1 MLSGVKH
8 RLGGKKMAG
17 HEHGKMN
24 IADQQKTF
32 DAFIK
37 WGIWLSVITAII
49 LIFLAIVGT

>member
-1 MLSGVKH
+1 
-8 RLGGKKMAG
+8 MAG